1 MEKELRIL
9 ILEDVPADAELME
22 RELRKGGIIFSSKKV
37 DTKKA
42 FLKELKEFAP
52 DLILGDYSLPSF
64 DGLTALEIVREKC
77 PAGTPVQLPEDIYV
91 ADFLQA
97 IHALSRPKR
106 N

>member
-64 DGLTALEIVREKC
+64 DGLSALAIVPRKVSGYPLHFC
-77 PAGTPVQLPEDIYV
+77 LRVHWRRIS
-91 ADFLQA
+91 
-97 IHALSRPKR
+97 H
-106 N
+106 